1 MKKKVI
7 SVISLVLAGT
17 IMTISLNGCGTQ
29 AKATDAALK
38 DGDAIV
44 VKEGEEE
51 AVSEEAAVIET
62 GDESTDTEAVD
73 GKEETVSDFAGA
85 ENDNI
90 VLYAEIERY
99 GAYGPMQEQ
108 PFKAEENTFTAYE
121 DIPVFNV
128 DGVEVGYIKNGST
141 ITTTESATNIYW
153 ARFENPIAGTNYDY
167 LYLLRNYIV
176 DSQDIET
183 MLSADEM
190 KRLIIDDLNKRS
202 ENELP
207 TILNTPDPDM
217 EVYECRISRE
227 NNPMVLDYRLRE
239 VLHQDTIH
247 VSSYMTYY
255 IECEEDEDYINC
267 KIYYK
272 DSYDEWAEQNN

>member
-7 SVISLVLAGT
+7 GIISLVLAGT
-17 IMTISLNGCGTQ
+17 MMTISLNGCGTQ
-29 AKATDAALK
+29 AKATDEALE
-38 DGDAIV
+38 DGDTIV

-51 AVSEEAAVIET
+51 AVSEEAAIET
-62 GDESTDTEAVD
+62 GDESTDTEVV
-73 GKEETVSDFAGA
+73 GGREEIASDFAGA

-90 VLYAEIERY
+90 VLYAEIAEY
-99 GAYGPMQEQ
+99 GEYGPQKDKIFE
-108 PFKAEENTFTAYE
+108 PVSNTFTAY
-121 DIPVFNV
+121 DDLPIFNG
-128 DGVEVGYIKNGST
+128 DGIEVGYIKNGST
-141 ITTTESATNIYW
+141 VTFTGYASNAW
-153 ARFENPIAGTNYDY
+153 ARFENPIAGTEYDY
-167 LYLLRNYIV
+167 LYAFKEYAENSNY
-176 DSQDIET
+176 IET

-190 KRLIIDDLNKRS
+190 KQLIIDDLNKRS

-207 TILNTPDPDM
+207 TILNAPDPDM

-239 VLHQDTIH
+239 ALHQDTMNE
-247 VSSYMTYY
+247 SSYMTYY